1 MHCKYS
7 GFSLIET
14 VIGIVV
20 LAISFTLLTNMIYP
34 LVTESADQS
43 HQIRAAELGQSFL
56 NEISARAFDENSDMS
71 GGILRCGEVGA
82 NNCSTVLTNEEGG
95 DRTLFD
101 DVDDY
106 NGLDFTGSNIENSLG
121 ESLGDLYLGYR
132 VTIEVCND
140 AGYDGSCDDST
151 NFTLNRTAKLI
162 TVTVTTPLDFSI
174 RFATYKA
181 NF

>member
-1 MHCKYS
+1 MRYKTA
-7 GFSLIET
+7 GFTLIET
-14 VIGIVV
+14 IVGLVV

-56 NEISARAFDENSDMS
+56 NEISARAFDDNSDMS
-71 GGILRCGEVGA
+71 GGLLRCGETGA
-82 NNCSTVLTNEEGG
+82 NDCSTVLTNEEGG

-106 NGLDFTGSNIENSLG
+106 NGLDLSGSSIENSLG
-121 ESLGDLYLGYR
+121 ESLDDLYLGYR
-132 VTIEVCND
+132 VMITVCND
-140 AGYDGSCDDST
+140 AGYDGTCDDST
-151 NFTLNRTAKLI
+151 DTTLNHTAKLI